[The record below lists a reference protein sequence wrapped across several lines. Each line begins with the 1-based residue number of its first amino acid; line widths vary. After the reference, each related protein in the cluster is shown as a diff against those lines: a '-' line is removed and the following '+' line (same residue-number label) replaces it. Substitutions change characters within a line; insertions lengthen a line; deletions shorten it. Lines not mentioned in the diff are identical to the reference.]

1 MAELAAAH
9 GARAV
14 TRAPRVL
21 VLGGTGAVGG
31 AVVEHAREL
40 GWTATACG
48 RRAQPV
54 SAAATRLQQIGAPYE
69 SIDLFHDD
77 AKSRLEPLLCAHDL
91 VVVACEPWS
100 ESDPGGAAAAQAF
113 ERLYELAHACGFER
127 DANCA
132 RAEEGEPPRRI
143 LRIGSSAAE
152 LPHALLDLPGPGW
165 PEDRASVEALEAV
178 AAALPIR
185 DHAYFRTKRVLGA
198 TAAHAVRRGVD
209 LVTALPTWVL
219 SAWGDR
225 GDEDPLRQA
234 RRTAERTGYLPAVPL
249 NVVPAPA
256 VAAGILLVGTCGA
269 TGERYQI
276 AGIETDTHALH
287 ALSLGHLG
295 LAPRPFPVPR
305 GELEDELRLLAGR
318 RRSSALLD
326 LWFLPWDAMRRR
338 ALDAA
343 HVEAWHVAVL
353 LEGAGRHSDKL
364 RSLEARAGFSGL
376 RYPSRAEMA
385 AQLPAVAT
393 ALAESLEPSATA

>member
-1 MAELAAAH
+1 VAELAAAH
-9 GARAV
+9 GALAV

-31 AVVEHAREL
+31 AVVEYVREL
-40 GWTATACG
+40 GWLATACG

-54 SAAATRLQQIGAPYE
+54 AAAAARLQQIGAPYQ
-69 SIDLFHDD
+69 SIDLFSDD
-77 AKSRLEPLLCAHDL
+77 AKARLEPLLCAHDL

-100 ESDPGGAAAAQAF
+100 ESDPGGDAAAHAF
-113 ERLYELAHACGFER
+113 EQLYELAQASGFER
-127 DANCA
+127 DANRSC
-132 RAEEGEPPRRI
+132 AEEGEPPRRI
-143 LRIGSSAAE
+143 VRIGSSAAE

-178 AAALPIR
+178 AASLPIR
-185 DHAYFRTKRVLGA
+185 DHAYFRTKRSLAAG
-198 TAAHAVRRGVD
+198 AAHAVRQGVD

-234 RRTAERTGYLPAVPL
+234 RRTAERTGFLPAVPL

-256 VAAGILLVGTCGA
+256 AAAGILLVGTSGA
-269 TGERYQI
+269 TGERYQV

-318 RRSSALLD
+318 RRSSALLE

-338 ALDAA
+338 ALDDAR
-343 HVEAWHVAVL
+343 VEAWHVAVL
-353 LEGAGRHSDKL
+353 LEGAGRNSDKL
-364 RSLEARAGFSGL
+364 RSLEARAAFSGL
-376 RYPSRAEMA
+376 RYPSRAEMD
-385 AQLPAVAT
+385 AQLPALAT
-393 ALAESLEPSATA
+393 ALAKSLEPSTTA